1 MPDFVL
7 SRNHSMRTLFGHI
20 VEFKKGQPTH
30 VPPIC
35 VKDAVAIGALPVD
48 GEIDVLDPE
57 LPEPIFMTP
66 EERQENIIAAFKLLE
81 DRGGREDF
89 TASGCPTREALVK
102 ILGFATDKKE
112 YEALWTGYTAEKNV
126 AE

>member
-7 SRNHSMRTLFGHI
+7 SRNYSLRTLYGHI

-35 VKDAVAIGALPVD
+35 IKDAVAIGAVSVD
-48 GEIDVLDPE
+48 SGIDVLDPE
-57 LPEPIFMTP
+57 LPEPVFMTP

-89 TASGCPTREALVK
+89 TASGCPTKAALVK
-102 ILGFATDKKE
+102 ILDFVTDKKE
-112 YEALWTGYTAEKNV
+112 YEPLWTGYIAEKSV